1 MPVKAPHPWPTEPP
15 KRHVSPRGETPNI
28 LQEAEQL
35 TTGDRQ
41 ADYGPPEIDY
51 ARVAQTFNAAFQQDL
66 TTEQAIGFML
76 CVKLCREGWKHKRDN
91 LVDLCGYAA
100 CLQRV
105 HDKTAE
111 RIAADEGG

>member
-1 MPVKAPHPWPTEPP
+1 MNV
-15 KRHVSPRGETPNI
+15 
-28 LQEAEQL
+28 LQEADQL
-35 TTGDRQ
+35 INGDRQ

-51 ARVAQTFNAAFQQDL
+51 ARTVAIFNAMTGLSL
-66 TTEQAIGFML
+66 TTEQGIQFMMS
-76 CVKLCREGWKHKRDN
+76 VKLAREGWKHKRDN